1 MNRYLYQSVVP
12 YEEGGTNM
20 KAVKVF
26 AVVLLLAS
34 FAVAPALASFGT
46 TVSSVTVQNT
56 GAAEATVT
64 FTFYNEAGAAF
75 TPDPLTTDGTVS
87 NPFML
92 DPGESY
98 ELYMPNANLAD
109 GKYSLVIASDQPVVA
124 VSNVVRTF
132 GSLGYNGTFAGFSMG
147 SDEIYMPSIT
157 NNCWGYYSELSVQN
171 TGDAA
176 TDITVDFGGGLT
188 ATKTNIAPG
197 ASAHW
202 DFATGA
208 PPGLGACVSAI
219 ITADQPIAAV
229 DNQYNQAGFL
239 QTYNSFLM
247 GAGEWGVTALYNG
260 YYGWASSLDIQNVG
274 EAETT
279 VTVAFSDGDDDVTCV
294 LDPGEKCQ
302 PYMPNEKSLGTTLF
316 AASVSADD
324 PLVVVVNA
332 ANGTASL
339 AQSSNAVAAGG
350 MMASIPAAYNGYFG
364 WNSSWA
370 CVNLGAVAT
379 DLTINY
385 DGFGDYTFTGLAAGE
400 TLEVYV
406 PTDAEGPTAGN
417 RSAVMVESSAAPI
430 ACTYNASQDALI
442 GTGDWAFSGN
452 AFAE

>member
-1 MNRYLYQSVVP
+1 
-12 YEEGGTNM
+12 M
-20 KAVKVF
+20 KAVKVL
-26 AVVLLLAS
+26 AVVLLLTS
-34 FAVAPALASFGT
+34 VAVVPALADFGT

-56 GAAEATVT
+56 GDAMATVT
-64 FTFYNEAGAAF
+64 FTFYNEAGTAF
-75 TPDPLTTDGTVS
+75 TPDPLTTDGIVP
-87 NPFML
+87 NPFFL

-98 ELYMPNANLAD
+98 ELYMPKAALAD

-124 VSNVVRTF
+124 LSNVVRNLGTT
-132 GSLGYNGTFAGFSMG
+132 GYNGTFAGFSMG

-157 NNCWGYYSELSVQN
+157 HNCYGYYSELSVQN

-188 ATKTNIAPG
+188 DTAAGILPG

-202 DFATGA
+202 DMSTDA
-208 PPGLGACVSAI
+208 PVGLGTCVSAI
-219 ITADQPIAAV
+219 VTADQPIAAV

-247 GAGEWGVTALYNG
+247 GATEWGVTALYNG

-274 EAETT
+274 AAATT
-279 VTVAFSDGDDDVTCV
+279 VTVEFSDGDADYQCTIA
-294 LDPGEKCQ
+294 PGAKCQ
-302 PYMPNEKSLGTTLF
+302 PYMPNEKTLGTTLF
-316 AASVSADD
+316 AASVSADE
-324 PLVVVVNA
+324 PLVVVVNS

-350 MMASIPAAYNGYFG
+350 MMASIPAAYNGYYG

-379 DLTINY
+379 NLTVTY
-385 DGFGDYTFTGLAAGE
+385 DGYGDYIVTGLAAGDS
-400 TLEVYV
+400 LEVYV
-406 PTDAEGPTAGN
+406 PGDADGPTLGN